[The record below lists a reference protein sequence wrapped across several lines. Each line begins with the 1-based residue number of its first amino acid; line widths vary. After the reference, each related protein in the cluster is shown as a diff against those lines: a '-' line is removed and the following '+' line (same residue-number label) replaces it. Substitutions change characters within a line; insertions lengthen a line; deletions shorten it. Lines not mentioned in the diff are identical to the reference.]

1 VVFCTTGFA
10 ALLYQVVWQRVLYST
25 FGVNVEA
32 VTTIVAAF
40 LGGLGLGSLAGGRLA
55 KGSAATLLLICGLLE
70 LAVGVFGLFSLGFFR
85 WVSALTIDLPA
96 LARGTVMA
104 LAIMVPTI
112 LMGASLP
119 LLVSYLVPSTR
130 NVGRTVG
137 LLYFINTA
145 GSAFAALAAVL
156 VLLASMGETNSVRL
170 AASLNLL
177 VGFYILVGPQRQ
189 SRRA

>member
-10 ALLYQVVWQRVLYST
+10 ALLYQVVWQRVLYAT

-32 VTTIVAAF
+32 VTTVVAAF
-40 LGGLGLGSLAGGRLA
+40 LAGLGVGSILGGRLA
-55 KGSAATLLLICGLLE
+55 KRSAPVLLLSCGMIE
-70 LAVGVFGLFSLGFFR
+70 LAIGIFGLFSLGFFR
-85 WVSALTIDLPA
+85 WVGSLTLGLPA
-96 LARGTVMA
+96 IERGATMAAAVM
-104 LAIMVPTI
+104 LPTT

-119 LLVSYLVPSTR
+119 LLVSYLVPSTG

-156 VLLASMGETNSVRL
+156 LLLGNFGETSSVRV
-170 AASLNLL
+170 AAALNLL
-177 VGFYILVGPQRQ
+177 VGSYILVGPYSR